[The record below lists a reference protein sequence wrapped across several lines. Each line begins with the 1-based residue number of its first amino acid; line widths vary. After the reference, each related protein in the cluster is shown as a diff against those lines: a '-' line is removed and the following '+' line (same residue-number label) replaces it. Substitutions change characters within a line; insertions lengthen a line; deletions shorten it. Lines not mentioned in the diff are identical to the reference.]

1 MWVYISVLLGCIQL
15 CQISSLV
22 CTELKISNKV
32 IDSRSFV
39 KASNGKLPELLH
51 ANPFLIW
58 IANSKLIQ
66 RLEDN

>member
-1 MWVYISVLLGCIQL
+1 MCVYIGVLFGCIQL

-22 CTELKISNKV
+22 CTELNKPNKV
-32 IDSRSFV
+32 IQSRSFLRLQME
-39 KASNGKLPELLH
+39 NLPVLLH

-58 IANSKLIQ
+58 IAHSKLIQ

>member
-22 CTELKISNKV
+22 CTELKKSNKV
-32 IDSRSFV
+32 IDSRSFLRLQME
-39 KASNGKLPELLH
+39 NLPELLH